1 LEIFI
6 DDQRLEVAE
15 GVSILEA
22 AKLNGIYIPHLCFM
36 EGLPASPRPCGLC
49 VVEVE
54 GEGAPVRACETKVSP
69 GMRIFTQTKAVKEIR
84 RKILEDLISKHYG
97 DCKAPCSTACPGGI
111 NVQGYIAHIARGE
124 FLAALKLIKEKNPL
138 PLSVGRVC
146 PRFCEP
152 RCRRVLVDQPI
163 AINALKR
170 FVADWAL
177 VHGEPEPERLPPTGK
192 RVAIIGAGPAGLS
205 AAYFLTLYGHEV
217 TIFEAEEEAGGML
230 RWAIPNFR
238 LPREVLKR
246 EIQGIINLGVHLK
259 LGRRWG
265 RDFNL
270 QSLFD
275 QGFEAVFLAVGL
287 TKERPL
293 DIEGHEETIPALKF
307 LKLFNK
313 GLTPRIGEKV
323 LIIGGGD
330 AAIDTAR
337 VCRRLGAEVT
347 LIYPRSRV
355 EMLAHQREIR
365 EAEKEGVNLFLMATP
380 LRITRVGG
388 RLEVEIARTILS
400 EPNERGVRRPIPMP
414 GSQQVI
420 KVDTVISAL
429 EQTFDATF
437 KSYGKLE
444 AQLKTSSAGQI
455 KVNPSTQATNLK
467 GIWAGGDFVSG
478 HRTVIQAVAAGRRAA
493 ENINYYLRGE
503 KKTSVFVSPRFNF
516 SRGRRLEEVEVS
528 QYQHLPS
535 KPREPMPVR
544 DPELRLDD
552 FDEVELGYTPEMA
565 IREAQRCLKCGC
577 LGFHKCSFR
586 EILIKE
592 NVPVSRV
599 LSRPYYEVREDHPF
613 IVLDPNK
620 CVRCFRCVRVCEF
633 EGITLEVFDLGEG
646 IEELRLEF
654 TEKCVSCGACVDV
667 CPTGAL
673 TKKASIIPR
682 SAHDGKRVN
691 TVCPYCGTGCNIQVI
706 VKNDAILEVTADPKR
721 PPNYGSLC
729 VKGRFGYTFYRSKER
744 LTKPLLRQCLDEAFR
759 EVSWDEALDFI
770 ATRIKKIVQDHGPDA
785 FGILASSRCTNEENY
800 LMQKLARAVIGTNNV
815 DNCARV

>member
-1 LEIFI
+1 MEIFI
-6 DDQRLEVAE
+6 DEQRLEVAE
-15 GVSILEA
+15 GISILEA

-36 EGLPASPRPCGLC
+36 EGLPESPRPCGLC

-54 GEGAPVRACETKVSP
+54 GEGAPIRACETKVSP
-69 GMRIFTQTKAVKEIR
+69 GMKVFTQTKAVKEIR

-97 DCKAPCSTACPGGI
+97 DCKAPCSMACPGGI

-177 VHGEPEPERLPPTGK
+177 IHGEPEPERLPSTGK
-192 RVAIIGAGPAGLS
+192 RVAIIGGGPAGLS

-217 TIFEAEEEAGGML
+217 TIFEAEEEAGGVL

-238 LPREVLKR
+238 LPKEILKR

-259 LGRRWG
+259 LGQRWG

-270 QSLFD
+270 ESLFD
-275 QGFEAVFLAVGL
+275 RGFEAIFLAVGL

-293 DIEGHEETIPALKF
+293 DIEGQEEAIPALKF
-307 LKLFNK
+307 LKLFHK
-313 GLTPRIGEKV
+313 GLAPRIGEKV

-380 LRITRVGG
+380 LRITRIGG

-429 EQTFDATF
+429 EQTFDVTF

-444 AQLKTSSAGQI
+444 SQLKTSSAGQI

-544 DPELRLDD
+544 DPGLRLDD

-592 NVPVSRV
+592 NVPVSRI
-599 LSRPYYEVREDHPF
+599 LSRPYYEIREDHPF

-646 IEELRLEF
+646 IEEIRLEF

-673 TKKASIIPR
+673 TKKDSVIPR
-682 SAHDGKRVN
+682 SAQDGKRVD
-691 TVCPYCGTGCNIQVI
+691 TVCPYCGTGCNIQVV
-706 VKNDAILEVTADPKR
+706 VKNNAILEVTADPKR
-721 PPNYGSLC
+721 PPNYGHLC

-744 LTKPLLRQCLDEAFR
+744 LTKPLLRQSLDEAFR

-770 ATRIKKIVQDHGPDA
+770 AERIKKIIQDHGPDA

-800 LMQKLARAVIGTNNV
+800 LMQKLARAVVGTNNV